1 MTKTIVFIHG
11 AFVGPMC
18 WDNFKGFFEAKG
30 YQCLTPTWPYKGRS
44 IEEQRRSP
52 LPELGRLGI
61 TEIVDH
67 HEKIIRGLSEPP
79 MLIGHSYGG
88 LFVQML
94 LDRGLGT
101 AGVAIDS
108 APPKGI
114 LPFYPSAIKS
124 LLWVLVTLGGWR
136 KVIRTN
142 PGRFAYGFLNTVP
155 EAERQT
161 IYDKYVIPETGRIFF
176 QAAYSMFNNTT
187 RVNYKNDKRA
197 PLLLIAGGS
206 DHIVPPQIN
215 RSNFKKYKNTSART
229 DFKEFEN
236 RCHWIISQAG
246 WEEVAGYS
254 FEWLNKS

>member
-1 MTKTIVFIHG
+1 
-11 AFVGPMC
+11 
-18 WDNFKGFFEAKG
+18 
-30 YQCLTPTWPYKGRS
+30 
-44 IEEQRRSP
+44 
-52 LPELGRLGI
+52 
-61 TEIVDH
+61 
-67 HEKIIRGLSEPP
+67 
-79 MLIGHSYGG
+79 
-88 LFVQML
+88 ML